1 MHKTGDRGRRTED
14 RGQMPATTG
23 KLPETNGQKPESGNR
38 SRHHMPGDRSGIS
51 KDLYRKSLNTALR
64 ILTGRDHSKYELEQK
79 LKQRGIAGQLLDNVI
94 STCERYDYINDER
107 TAQMYIRQLKRK
119 GYGLKRIRYELKK
132 KGLKGNRIHG
142 ILSGSLSEADER
154 ECAQRV
160 LQKHLGRFE
169 REKDSLK
176 RRAKIYRF
184 LYARGF
190 PEGIISE
197 LMKKVG

>member
-1 MHKTGDRGRRTED
+1 MNRKILKKAVSSSI
-14 RGQMPATTG
+14 QPPANSD
-23 KLPETNGQKPESGNR
+23 KQPEPGNR